1 MEHRFEITNDTV
13 RQLGLSY
20 EQTIALLMHSAAKS
34 SVAAIVP
41 EFGETILSNFGD
53 GKRITA
59 KDMVRF
65 QKKWRP
71 DYPKDVYEIKSD
83 FGSYSFTAE
92 SVFSLLDKWTSEF
105 KIKGLFPLY
114 EKPDAIAWQTGNADI
129 RKMEL
134 GGVLHNGLMI
144 GADQYCVVAKPFECP
159 EGIDEDARLVKG
171 IFGWLDERKM
181 PYVDD
186 MLDDN
191 FYFILGDWKS
201 VFGPVPS
208 ALKKMA
214 ADRGEGNPQWVYKR
228 FVGDLATYNVNLL
241 YLANGCKAITKGL
254 KDAEVAIKK
263 SASGKQTYLRIR
275 KDDVQ
280 VVIACFVET
289 GQNEQYLYL

>member
-41 EFGETILSNFGD
+41 EYGEKILSDYGD
-53 GKRITA
+53 GKRITV

-65 QKKWRP
+65 QKKLRP
-71 DYPKDVYEIKSD
+71 DYPEDVYEIKSD

-92 SVFSLLDKWTSEF
+92 SVFALLDKWTSEF
-105 KIKGLFPLY
+105 KIRGLFPLY
-114 EKPDAIAWQTGNADI
+114 EKEDAIAWQVGNVDI
-129 RKMEL
+129 RKMYL

-144 GADQYCVVAKPFECP
+144 GADDYCVMAKPFECP
-159 EGIDEDARLVKG
+159 DGIDEEARIVKG
-171 IFGWLDERKM
+171 NGGWLNERKM

-186 MLDDN
+186 MIDDN
-191 FYFILGDWKS
+191 FHYKLGTWQS

-214 ADRGEGNPQWVYKR
+214 NDKGQKNPRWVYKR
-228 FVGDLATYNVNLL
+228 FSGDLHTYNVNLQ
-241 YLANGCKAITKGL
+241 YLINGCKAITKGL

-275 KDDVQ
+275 KDGVQ
-280 VVIACFVET
+280 VIIACFVET
-289 GQNEQYLYL
+289 GQDEQYLYL